1 MQRLVAKRH
10 TLLPILGLL
19 LMHSLRLTAQQKTLP
34 TLSLKDLNGQWV
46 AINQLPADDKLILLN
61 FWATWCVPCKKE
73 LTNIT
78 ALYQEWQKKYNVE
91 LIAIS
96 IDDARNL
103 AKVKPTVEGSKW
115 PYRVL
120 LDPNGE
126 MKRALGFQNVPFSV
140 IADSAG
146 RIVYQHTGY
155 VEGAEYEL
163 EKVLARLRGLPER

>member
-1 MQRLVAKRH
+1 MQRLVATKRA
-10 TLLPILGLL
+10 LLLTIGLV
-19 LMHSLRLTAQQKTLP
+19 LMHSLWIKAQQKALP
-34 TLSLKDLNGQWV
+34 ALSLKDLYGQWV

-73 LTNIT
+73 LTNIA

-96 IDDARNL
+96 IDDTRNL

-163 EKVLARLRGLPER
+163 EKVLARLRGFPEQ